1 MTAKQKAKE
10 LVNKFKKYT
19 DGSINKYTWSESF
32 QKKNAKSCALIAVDE
47 ILNENSKRGGEN
59 DEIIE
64 YEPYWNEVKQEIEK
78 L

>member
-32 QKKNAKSCALIAVDE
+32 QKKNAKSCALITVDE
-47 ILNENSKRGGEN
+47 IIKFAIASHNVSELSFWE
-59 DEIIE
+59 
-64 YEPYWNEVKQEIEK
+64 EVKQEIEK